1 MVTISVGAD
10 DAGAEVRSLDQEL
23 VGVDELRGA
32 VRLVVAEPGAGEL
45 GAIDST
51 LVVALGQGGAV
62 TALVSVLVAWLR
74 RRVGNVSVKL
84 TKKDDTVIEVTAEHV
99 RRLTGDQLMAFVKE
113 LNASLDEGEE
123 K

>member
-1 MVTISVGAD
+1 MDTISVGAD
-10 DAGAEVRSLDQEL
+10 DAGAEVRSLDREL
-23 VGVDELRGA
+23 ADVDELRGLVRPVA
-32 VRLVVAEPGAGEL
+32 VEPRPGEL
-45 GAIDST
+45 GAVDAT

-113 LNASLDEGEE
+113 LNASLGEDEP